1 MLKKYRTGELL
12 KYLGVSRDTLRFY
25 EEKGL
30 LSPKKNDENNYRN
43 YDVFDIFKIMVIDF
57 YKKRGMSIHQIQYL
71 LRNSDVQDMQS
82 ILEDKKNELEKM
94 IYEWQRMVERIEVTQ
109 KFSSDLIS
117 NLKVFSVKPM
127 PLYRIIGEV
136 SDFIA
141 VDEYETVIDMISSNN
156 NDMLSQIV
164 RYISFN
170 EDSVTGTKIL
180 IVEAANTTNDTD
192 QYIQYPKCLYT
203 VEEEI
208 QPSVEPVDLI
218 EKMYQISIEYA
229 KLHGI
234 RLLGE
239 AFVMIRL
246 ITYKENVSK
255 TYMEI
260 FIPFECEKT
269 I

>member
-12 KYLGVSRDTLRFY
+12 HYLGVSRDTLRFY

-30 LSPKKNDENNYRN
+30 LCPKKNDENNYRN
-43 YDVFDIFKIMVIDF
+43 YDMFDIFKIMVIDF
-57 YKKRGMSIHQIQYL
+57 YKKRGMSIHHIQNL
-71 LRNSDVQDMQS
+71 LKFSDTQDMLS
-82 ILEDKKNELEKM
+82 LLENKKDELEKM
-94 IYEWQRMVERIEVTQ
+94 IYDCQCMVQRIEETQ
-109 KFSSDLIS
+109 KFSRDLIS
-117 NLKVFSVKPM
+117 NLKVFSVRPM
-127 PLYRIIGEV
+127 PLFRIIGEV

-141 VDEYETVIDMISSNN
+141 VEEFETVIDVINANN
-156 NDMLSQIV
+156 NDLLSQIV

-170 EDSVTGTKIL
+170 TERVTGTKIL
-180 IVEAANTTNDTD
+180 VVETAKTTNNTE

-208 QPSVEPVDLI
+208 QPPVEPVDLI

-229 KLHGI
+229 KQHGL

-246 ITYKENVSK
+246 ITYTENTSK

-260 FIPFECEKT
+260 FIPFE
-269 I
+269 

>member
-12 KYLGVSRDTLRFY
+12 NYLGVSRDTLRFY

-30 LSPKKNDENNYRN
+30 LSPKKNDDNNYRN
-43 YDVFDIFKIMVIDF
+43 YDMLDVYKIMSIDF
-57 YKKRGMSIHQIQYL
+57 YKKRGMSIHQIQDL
-71 LRNSDVQDMQS
+71 QKKSTVQDIQS
-82 ILEDKKNELEKM
+82 LLEKKKKELEKM
-94 IYEWQRMVERIEVTQ
+94 IYDWQCMVQRIEVTQ
-109 KFSSDLIS
+109 EFSRDLIS

-141 VDEYETVIDMISSNN
+141 VEEYETVINMKNSNDS
-156 NDMLSQIV
+156 NDLLSQIV

-170 EDSVTGTKIL
+170 NDSVTGTKIL
-180 IVEAANTTNDTD
+180 VVEAANAANEANDKN

-208 QPSVEPVDLI
+208 QPPDEPVNLI
-218 EKMYQISIEYA
+218 EEMYQISKEYA
-229 KLHGI
+229 KLHGL

-246 ITYKENVSK
+246 ITYKDNTSK

-260 FIPFECEKT
+260 FIPFE
-269 I
+269 

>member
-12 KYLGVSRDTLRFY
+12 NYLGVPRDTLRFY
-25 EEKGL
+25 EEKAL
-30 LSPKKNDENNYRN
+30 LSPKKNDDNNYRY
-43 YDVFDIFKIMVIDF
+43 YDMLDIYRIMAIDF
-57 YKKRGMSIHQIQYL
+57 YKKRGMSIRQIQDLQKY
-71 LRNSDVQDMQS
+71 SDVQDLQCL
-82 ILEDKKNELEKM
+82 LEKKKNELKKR
-94 IYEWQRMVERIEVTQ
+94 IYDLQCMVQRIEVTQ
-109 KFSSDLIS
+109 KFSRDLIS
-117 NLKVFSVKPM
+117 NLKVFTIKPM

-141 VDEYETVIDMISSNN
+141 VEEYETVIDTISTNN
-156 NDMLSQIV
+156 NDLLSQIV

-170 EDSVTGTKIL
+170 EDRVTGTKIL
-180 IVEAANTTNDTD
+180 VVEAANATNDRD

-208 QPSVEPVDLI
+208 QPAVEPVDLM
-218 EKMYQISIEYA
+218 EKMHQISLEYA
-229 KLHGI
+229 KLHGL

-246 ITYKENVSK
+246 ITYKDNTSK

-260 FIPFECEKT
+260 FIPFE
-269 I
+269 